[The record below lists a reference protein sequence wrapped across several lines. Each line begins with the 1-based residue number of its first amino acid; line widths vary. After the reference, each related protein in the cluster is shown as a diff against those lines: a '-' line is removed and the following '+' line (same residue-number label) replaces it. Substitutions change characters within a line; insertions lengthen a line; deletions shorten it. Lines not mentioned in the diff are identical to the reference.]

1 MHERECQVQLL
12 LSSAAQGLCSCIAI
26 PLIAKPLDELIR
38 VRQVVQLIGS
48 GKVGEMLV
56 DGKCLVQNGKLR
68 TIADSPE
75 PFHGPAIWPQ
85 FPGQDPQE
93 RGFPGAIFANNPN
106 ECARLNGEAD
116 TLKDMVTTER
126 AVKVAGHQKRA
137 RFRRLSHAEL
147 VNQIA
152 LAPGFNCSV
161 GACLPMEGRLR
172 PVDRL
177 IVDGYN
183 MIFAWPE
190 LAALKD
196 VKLEDARD
204 LLVAMLADYAA
215 MTQQRITVVF
225 DSHRRADAEASEQ
238 MISGVQVLYSGR
250 KTSADHV
257 IEKLLFETRPG
268 DEVTVA
274 TSDSLQR
281 DLALG
286 REVKTVSAATLK
298 AQIDAVLARR
308 DQRMGDSRAQSDIA
322 RRLEDRLDPKTR
334 ERLDRLRRGESGK

>member
-1 MHERECQVQLL
+1 M
-12 LSSAAQGLCSCIAI
+12 
-26 PLIAKPLDELIR
+26 
-38 VRQVVQLIGS
+38 
-48 GKVGEMLV
+48 
-56 DGKCLVQNGKLR
+56 
-68 TIADSPE
+68 
-75 PFHGPAIWPQ
+75 
-85 FPGQDPQE
+85 
-93 RGFPGAIFANNPN
+93 
-106 ECARLNGEAD
+106 
-116 TLKDMVTTER
+116 
-126 AVKVAGHQKRA
+126 
-137 RFRRLSHAEL
+137 
-147 VNQIA
+147 
-152 LAPGFNCSV
+152 
-161 GACLPMEGRLR
+161 
-172 PVDRL
+172 DRL

-215 MTQQRITVVF
+215 MTQQRVTVVF

-238 MISGVQVLYSGR
+238 MINGVQVLYSGR

-257 IEKLLFETRPG
+257 IEKLLFEARPG

-298 AQIDAVLARR
+298 VQIDGMLARR

-334 ERLDRLRRGESGK
+334 ERLDRMRRGDPGK